1 MKLTQ
6 GLTIFALMAMIGI
19 GCANPSMSSVELES
33 TEAAQESDASLRSR
47 VGERYLIT
55 FQNFRQA
62 KASLRGA
69 GAHVAMTFPKKSM
82 VAAYIPAAALRGLQN
97 NPNVE
102 ILEPDHRRYPTAEVL
117 PYGIELVQ
125 ATQLTDVADVDS
137 ATVCIIDS
145 GFQATHE
152 DLKDSLNVS
161 SSPDVG
167 SGDPMVDGC
176 GHGTH
181 VAGTIA
187 ATGSNGLGVV
197 GVNPDTDLN
206 LHIVKV
212 FGNDCGW
219 AYSSSL
225 IRAVEE
231 CESVGGRVVVNMSL
245 GGSTKSRSEDRAMR
259 DAANRGTLLIAAAG
273 NDGSTRNSYP
283 ASYNSVISVA
293 AIDSAKNLANFSQRN
308 SQVELAAPGV
318 AVLSTVPWRADS
330 SLTVGGDV
338 INGLPVEYSS
348 TTSGVTGTLVD
359 GGLCDSVVSG
369 AGNSIVLC
377 ERGAVSFLDKVNNAE
392 AGGAKGVVIFNNEA
406 GELSATLGSAVN
418 SIPAIG
424 ITQAEGLTLRSGSVG
439 QSATLK
445 NFTDTTNGGYEA
457 WDGTSMAT
465 PHVAGVA
472 ALVWNHFPQAS
483 NDMIR
488 DAMAATAEDLGAAG
502 RDSSYGYGL
511 VRAKAAFDYL
521 DAALNGGGGGG
532 GETCTPTESNEVSCG
547 DGVDNDCDGSVD
559 AADSDCDLGGE
570 CTLGQRGDPCTSG
583 ADCCSGN
590 CGGKPGRRTC
600 KN

>member
-1 MKLTQ
+1 MKLNQ
-6 GLTIFALMAMIGI
+6 GLTTFAFLAMMGI
-19 GCANPSMSSVELES
+19 GCTSPTATQVEFD
-33 TEAAQESDASLRSR
+33 TEGVAVESDSALRER

-55 FQNFRQA
+55 FRNFRQS
-62 KASLRGA
+62 KATLRGA
-69 GAHVAMTFPKKSM
+69 GAHVAMTFPRKAM
-82 VAAYIPAAALRGLQN
+82 VAAYVPAAALRGLSN
-97 NPNVE
+97 NPNIE
-102 ILEPDHRRYPTAEVL
+102 ILEPDHRRYPTGEVL
-117 PYGIELVQ
+117 PYGIELVE
-125 ATQLTDVADVDS
+125 ATQLTDVADVES

-152 DLKDSLNVS
+152 DLKGSLNVT
-161 SSPDVG
+161 SSPDAG
-167 SGDPMVDGC
+167 SGDPMTDGC

-225 IRAVEE
+225 IRAVEQ

-259 DAANRGTLLIAAAG
+259 DASARGTLLIAAAG
-273 NDGSTRNSYP
+273 NDGTTRNSYP
-283 ASYNSVISVA
+283 ASYGSVISVA
-293 AIDSAKNLANFSQRN
+293 AIDASKNLASFSQRN
-308 SQVELAAPGV
+308 SQVELSAPGV

-330 SLTVGGDV
+330 SLTVNGTT
-338 INGLPVEYSS
+338 INGLPVEYAG

-359 GGLCDSVVSG
+359 GGLCDSIISG
-369 AGNSIVLC
+369 ASDNVVLC

-392 AGGAKGVVIFNNEA
+392 ASGAKGVVIYNNEV
-406 GELSATLGSAVN
+406 GSLSATLGSAVN
-418 SIPAIG
+418 TIAAIG
-424 ITQAEGLTLRSGSVG
+424 ITQAEGLALLSGSIG
-439 QSATLK
+439 LSATLK

-483 NDMIR
+483 NDMVR

-502 RDSSYGYGL
+502 RDSNFGYGL
-511 VRAKAAFDYL
+511 VRAKAAYDYL
-521 DAALNGGGGGG
+521 NAALNGGGD
-532 GETCTPTESNEVSCG
+532 ECIPTESNETSCG
-547 DGVDNDCDGSVD
+547 DGVDNDCDGSAD
-559 AADSDCDLGGE
+559 AADVDCDLGGE
-570 CTLGQRGDPCTSG
+570 CTLGQRGDPCISG